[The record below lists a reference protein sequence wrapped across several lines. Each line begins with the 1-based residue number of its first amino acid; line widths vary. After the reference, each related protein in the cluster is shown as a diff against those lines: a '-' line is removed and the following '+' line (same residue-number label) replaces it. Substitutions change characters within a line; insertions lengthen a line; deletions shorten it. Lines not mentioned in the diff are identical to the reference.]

1 MANWKPQPRKKDFKE
16 MHRIFTTAVSLAAL
30 GGALATASTDAFAQ
44 QAPAAPAAPASW
56 WDTFKLSGYLDGG
69 ITVNPDSPSN
79 GINFG
84 HLYTDRANTP
94 LLNQLSGIA
103 TRPLDPKATDF
114 DYGFTVQLMYGS
126 DARYTHFFNE
136 FDRVIDS
143 RYQFDVVEADLLL
156 HAPTIAGGTD
166 FHIGQYPTPVG
177 YEVINPSGNPLYSHS
192 YIYNFGIPI
201 KHSGFYSVTHATDMV
216 DVYFGIDWG
225 NLTQPLPNGD
235 NNGALAGLG
244 GFGLNLLG
252 GNLTILALTHIGP
265 ENASRTFATV
275 GAADV
280 NGTFRYFNDIVTTWK
295 INDSLTLT
303 NEINY
308 VKDDIVIPGTSTNHP
323 DAYGVAQYATYTL
336 NELLTL
342 QGRAEIWRDS
352 QGFFSAAF
360 PGNFDF
366 TDAGRGIPT
375 NDLIVV
381 NKATYEEITLGVNI
395 KPPLPDSMSHFSG
408 TMIRPEV
415 RFDHADQAHPFDSQT
430 SDHQFTLGVDL
441 IIPF

>member
-1 MANWKPQPRKKDFKE
+1 
-16 MHRIFTTAVSLAAL
+16 MHRIFLSTVSLVAL
-30 GGALATASTDAFAQ
+30 GGALVTASADALAQ

-56 WDTFKLSGYLDGG
+56 WDTYKVSGYVDAG
-69 ITVNPDSPSN
+69 ITFNPDDPNN

-84 HLYTDRANTP
+84 QLYTDRANTP
-94 LLNQLSGIA
+94 VLNQLSAIA
-103 TRPLDPKATDF
+103 TRPLDPKATGF
-114 DYGFTVQLMYGS
+114 DYGFTMQLMYGT

-136 FDRVIDS
+136 FDRVINS
-143 RYQFDVVEADLLL
+143 RYQFDVVEADVLL

-177 YEVINPSGNPLYSHS
+177 YEVINPTGNPLYSHS

-201 KHSGFYSVTHATDMV
+201 KHTGFYSVTHATPII

-225 NLTQPLPNGD
+225 NLAQPLVKGD
-235 NNGALAGLG
+235 NNGALAGLAG
-244 GFGLNLLG
+244 VNLTLLD

-265 ENASRTFATV
+265 ENASPAFTNA
-275 GAADV
+275 GIGDV
-280 NGTFRYFNDIVTTWK
+280 NGTYRYFNDIVTTLK
-295 INDSLTLT
+295 VNDKLTLT
-303 NEINY
+303 NELNY

-323 DAYGVAQYATYTL
+323 DAYGFAQYATYAL
-336 NELLTL
+336 SDLLTL
-342 QGRAEIWRDS
+342 QGRAEIWRDN

-381 NKATYEEITLGVNI
+381 NHATYYELTLGVNI
-395 KPPLPDSMSHFSG
+395 KPPLPDNLSHFNG
-408 TMIRPEV
+408 TMIRPEI
-415 RFDHADQAHPFDSQT
+415 RFDRAGGAKPYNDQT
-430 SDHQFTLGVDL
+430 SNHQVTLAADL
-441 IIPF
+441 VIPF